1 MSYIS
6 TKESQDKDSSITK
19 STRLR
24 LVDNLRVP
32 SQPLRSRSRPRR
44 TVTQLA
50 IEPEPRETT
59 RDDPIPVQLTAETPP
74 AAIDSIRDPI
84 GGSRRPILSAR
95 SPFHSLVVRFIN
107 PYETKRRRRGG
118 EGRFMAEHHHR
129 IRVYLASAIL
139 LLAVINMGIAA
150 ENLSQQKLTSRI
162 LQNEIVKEVNENQN
176 AGWTAAFNDRFAN
189 STVAEFKRLLGVK
202 PTPKNE
208 FLGVPV
214 VSHDI
219 SLKLPKEF
227 DARTAWSQCSS
238 IGRILAC
245 CGFLCGQGCNGGYP
259 ISAWRYFKHHGVVTE
274 EVQCDPYFDNIGCS
288 HPGCE
293 PAYPTPKCVRKCVS
307 GNQLWRESK
316 HYGVSAYKVRHDPQD
331 IMAEVYKNGPVEV
344 AFTVYEDFA
353 HYKSGVY
360 KHKTSANIGGHA
372 VKLIGWGTSDDGED
386 YWDGYFKIKRGTN
399 ECGIEHGVV
408 AGLPSERNVFNGINT
423 SDDVLVSSF

>member
-1 MSYIS
+1 
-6 TKESQDKDSSITK
+6 
-19 STRLR
+19 
-24 LVDNLRVP
+24 
-32 SQPLRSRSRPRR
+32 
-44 TVTQLA
+44 
-50 IEPEPRETT
+50 
-59 RDDPIPVQLTAETPP
+59 
-74 AAIDSIRDPI
+74 
-84 GGSRRPILSAR
+84 
-95 SPFHSLVVRFIN
+95 
-107 PYETKRRRRGG
+107 
-118 EGRFMAEHHHR
+118 MAEHHHR

-139 LLAVINMGIAA
+139 LLAVINTGIAA

-162 LQNEIVKEVNENQN
+162 LQNEIVKEVNENPN
-176 AGWTAAFNDRFAN
+176 AGWIAAFNDRFAN

-238 IGRILAC
+238 IGRILGHGIYTKLYGHCGSCWAFGAVESLSDRFCIKYNMNISLSVNDLLAC

-274 EVQCDPYFDNIGCS
+274 ECDPYFDNTGCS

-316 HYGVSAYKVRHDPQD
+316 HYGVSAYKVRHGPQD

-360 KHKTSANIGGHA
+360 KHITGANIGGHA

-386 YWDGYFKIKRGTN
+386 YWLLANQWNRSWGDDGYFKIKRGTN

-408 AGLPSERNVFNGINT
+408 AGLPSDRNVFNGINT

>member
-1 MSYIS
+1 
-6 TKESQDKDSSITK
+6 
-19 STRLR
+19 
-24 LVDNLRVP
+24 
-32 SQPLRSRSRPRR
+32 
-44 TVTQLA
+44 
-50 IEPEPRETT
+50 
-59 RDDPIPVQLTAETPP
+59 
-74 AAIDSIRDPI
+74 
-84 GGSRRPILSAR
+84 
-95 SPFHSLVVRFIN
+95 
-107 PYETKRRRRGG
+107 
-118 EGRFMAEHHHR
+118 MAEHHHR

-139 LLAVINMGIAA
+139 LLAVINTGIAA
-150 ENLSQQKLTSRI
+150 ENLSEQKLTSRI
-162 LQNEIVKEVNENQN
+162 LQNEIVKEVNENPN

-238 IGRILAC
+238 IGRILGRFLCSVPVQNISLSVNDLLAC

-274 EVQCDPYFDNIGCS
+274 ECDPYFDNTGCS

-360 KHKTSANIGGHA
+360 KHITGANIGGHA

-386 YWDGYFKIKRGTN
+386 YWLLANQWNRSWGDDGYFKIKRGTN

-408 AGLPSERNVFNGINT
+408 AGLPSDRNVFNGINT

>member
-1 MSYIS
+1 
-6 TKESQDKDSSITK
+6 
-19 STRLR
+19 
-24 LVDNLRVP
+24 
-32 SQPLRSRSRPRR
+32 
-44 TVTQLA
+44 
-50 IEPEPRETT
+50 
-59 RDDPIPVQLTAETPP
+59 
-74 AAIDSIRDPI
+74 
-84 GGSRRPILSAR
+84 
-95 SPFHSLVVRFIN
+95 
-107 PYETKRRRRGG
+107 
-118 EGRFMAEHHHR
+118 MAEHHHR

-139 LLAVINMGIAA
+139 LLAVINTGIAA

-162 LQNEIVKEVNENQN
+162 LQEVNENPN

-238 IGRILAC
+238 IGRILESLSDRFC
-245 CGFLCGQGCNGGYP
+245 IKYNM
-259 ISAWRYFKHHGVVTE
+259 
-274 EVQCDPYFDNIGCS
+274 CDPYFDNTGCS

-360 KHKTSANIGGHA
+360 KHKTGANIGGHA
-372 VKLIGWGTSDDGED
+372 VKLILAGELLMMAKIIGYLQINGTEAG
-386 YWDGYFKIKRGTN
+386 DGYFKIKRGMN

-408 AGLPSERNVFNGINT
+408 AGLPTDRNVFNGINT

>member
-1 MSYIS
+1 MEEGNCSR
-6 TKESQDKDSSITK
+6 ESFPAEANFTNSS
-19 STRLR
+19 
-24 LVDNLRVP
+24 
-32 SQPLRSRSRPRR
+32 
-44 TVTQLA
+44 
-50 IEPEPRETT
+50 
-59 RDDPIPVQLTAETPP
+59 
-74 AAIDSIRDPI
+74 
-84 GGSRRPILSAR
+84 
-95 SPFHSLVVRFIN
+95 
-107 PYETKRRRRGG
+107 
-118 EGRFMAEHHHR
+118 
-129 IRVYLASAIL
+129 
-139 LLAVINMGIAA
+139 
-150 ENLSQQKLTSRI
+150 
-162 LQNEIVKEVNENQN
+162 NEIVKEVNENPN
-176 AGWTAAFNDRFAN
+176 DGWIAAFNDRFAN

-238 IGRILAC
+238 IGRILDQGHCGSCWAFGAVESLSDRFCIKYNMNISLSVNDLLAC

-274 EVQCDPYFDNIGCS
+274 ECDPYFDNTGCS

-360 KHKTSANIGGHA
+360 KHITGSNIGGHA

-386 YWDGYFKIKRGTN
+386 YWLLANQWNRSWGDDGYFKIKRGTN

-408 AGLPSERNVFNGINT
+408 AGLPSDRNVFNGINT
-423 SDDVLVSSF
+423 SNDVLVSSF